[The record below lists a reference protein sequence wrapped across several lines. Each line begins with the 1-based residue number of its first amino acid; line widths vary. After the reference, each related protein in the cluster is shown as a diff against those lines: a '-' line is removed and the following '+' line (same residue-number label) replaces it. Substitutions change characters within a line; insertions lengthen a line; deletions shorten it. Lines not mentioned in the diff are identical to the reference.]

1 MLVSMTVRCSQCGH
15 ESDPRYRFCG
25 MCGAKLPPPPPPP
38 PSEPNITREPEPIP
52 TASVEEPIRR
62 VSGPSFLGLA
72 DEPTSSVTYLLQD
85 DLSESHWGR
94 TVVLILVLGAL
105 GFAGWHWRSNVR
117 DYVSSRLAQ
126 KPNNNQAEQASNPAG
141 PQSDSS
147 SETAGQSPTT
157 ISPVDN
163 NPSTQTPPALTPNGV
178 STPPAP
184 NAASSTAPTQ
194 NSPANAANSQA
205 ASAPA
210 SPAPNSQPAPGTQ
223 AKTNAAA
230 APGETAADPG
240 TRGGADTVASTDAET
255 PAPAATTKRAKPKVK
270 EPTQTDDTSA
280 ADALEIQGE
289 RYLYGTGVPV
299 SCDRAQRSLQA
310 AADQGSAKADSV
322 LGTMYATGHC
332 VNRDSPLAYRW
343 FARAL
348 QQDPSNTR
356 LERDLQVLW
365 NQMTPD
371 ERQIAMR
378 H

>member
-1 MLVSMTVRCSQCGH
+1 MTVRCDQCGH

-25 MCGAKLPPPPPPP
+25 MCGAKLPPPPPP
-38 PSEPNITREPEPIP
+38 EPVATRAAEPAP
-52 TASVEEPIRR
+52 TASSEEPVRR

-72 DEPTSSVTYLLQD
+72 DEPTSSVTYLLED

-94 TVVLILVLGAL
+94 TVVLLLVLLGI

-117 DYVSSRLAQ
+117 EYVNSRLAQ
-126 KPNNNQAEQASNPAG
+126 KPSNNQTEQANNPATA
-141 PQSDSS
+141 QSDSS
-147 SETAGQSPTT
+147 SQTAGQSPTT

-163 NPSTQTPPALTPNGV
+163 QN
-178 STPPAP
+178 
-184 NAASSTAPTQ
+184 TAP
-194 NSPANAANSQA
+194 
-205 ASAPA
+205 
-210 SPAPNSQPAPGTQ
+210 
-223 AKTNAAA
+223 AAA
-230 APGETAADPG
+230 APSTSATPAGSATPTAPQSAQNSAPNGSNSPAPGAPTNPSPSAPTAATPQAQNASAAPSETPADQG
-240 TRGGADTVASTDAET
+240 TRGGDTVASTDTET
-255 PAPAATTKRAKPKVK
+255 PAPAATSKRAKPKVQ
-270 EPTQTDDTSA
+270 EPAEPDTSA

-289 RYLYGTGVPV
+289 RYLYGSGVPV
-299 SCDRAQRSLQA
+299 SCDRAQRSLEA

-348 QQDPSNTR
+348 QKDPSNAR

-365 NQMTPD
+365 NQMSPD

-378 H
+378 R

>member
-1 MLVSMTVRCSQCGH
+1 MTVRCSQCGH

-38 PSEPNITREPEPIP
+38 PPEPI
-52 TASVEEPIRR
+52 TTRASEPVPASSEEPIRR

-72 DEPTSSVTYLLQD
+72 EEPSSSVTYLLED

-94 TVVLILVLGAL
+94 TVVLIAVLGAL

-117 DYVSSRLAQ
+117 EYVSSRLAQ
-126 KPNNNQAEQASNPAG
+126 KPQTEQASSPGGA
-141 PQSDSS
+141 QSDTA

-157 ISPVDN
+157 ISPVESQN
-163 NPSTQTPPALTPNGV
+163 TAPTPAA
-178 STPPAP
+178 PAP
-184 NAASSTAPTQ
+184 NNPATPAPATTE
-194 NSPANAANSQA
+194 NPAQPATTSAPSATNSQA
-205 ASAPA
+205 AGAPVNPAANSSSTTTPPPQKNA
-210 SPAPNSQPAPGTQ
+210 S
-223 AKTNAAA
+223 A
-230 APGETAADPG
+230 APGETPSGQGPRA
-240 TRGGADTVASTDAET
+240 GGDTSVADTET
-255 PAPAATTKRAKPKVK
+255 PAPAATSKRAKPKVK
-270 EPTQTDDTSA
+270 EPEQTDETSA
-280 ADALEIQGE
+280 ADALETQGE

-299 SCDRAQRSLQA
+299 SCDRAQRSLEA

-348 QQDPSNTR
+348 QKDPSNAR